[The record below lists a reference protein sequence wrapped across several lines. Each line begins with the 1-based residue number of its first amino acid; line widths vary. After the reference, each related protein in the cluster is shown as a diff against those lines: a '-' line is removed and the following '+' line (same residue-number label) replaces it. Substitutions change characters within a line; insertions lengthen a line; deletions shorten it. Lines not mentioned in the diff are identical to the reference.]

1 MPRRKV
7 KDSLDYDRI
16 LVMLQQKRQ
25 EMDEAIVVIERL
37 ALGQP
42 KRPEQLPSSTKAA
55 VPHEV
60 ARPSKR
66 NISPAGLKRMSE
78 ASKKRWSEHRK
89 AAKTGTGASRP
100 PVAPKAKP
108 RKSAA

>member
-1 MPRRKV
+1 
-7 KDSLDYDRI
+7 
-16 LVMLQQKRQ
+16 MLQQKRQ

-42 KRPEQLPSSTKAA
+42 KRPEQLPSSKKAA

-78 ASKKRWSEHRK
+78 ASKKRWAQHRK
-89 AAKTGTGASRP
+89 AAKTATAATRRSAAPKEKPKKGAS
-100 PVAPKAKP
+100 
-108 RKSAA
+108 